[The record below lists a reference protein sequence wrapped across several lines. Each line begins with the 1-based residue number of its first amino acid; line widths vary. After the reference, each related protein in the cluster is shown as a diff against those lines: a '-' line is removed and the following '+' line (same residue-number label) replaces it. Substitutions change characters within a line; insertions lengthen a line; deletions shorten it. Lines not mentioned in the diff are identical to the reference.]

1 MGGGGSYNPNIVSC
15 LRDQLPHTRFAL
27 IDEIG
32 IPEETLGFSLLGLEG
47 FVGRL
52 MIVPKNVESDK
63 TGVIRHI
70 QPGKNMRK
78 TWKHVCKVR
87 RRRSVKR
94 RNSFCSLDP
103 VLGRSSENEI

>member
-1 MGGGGSYNPNIVSC
+1 MGGGGSYNPNTVSC

-70 QPGKNMRK
+70 QPGK
-78 TWKHVCKVR
+78 KHAQDTEAC
-87 RRRSVKR
+87 
-94 RNSFCSLDP
+94 LQ
-103 VLGRSSENEI
+103 SETEAVSEAQKLFLIT